1 MKETAMTT
9 FDHDLA
15 LHRQG
20 RPIASSRPNP
30 SPARQALALVL
41 VLGAAGTL
49 VGCNTTR
56 GVGED
61 VSAAGD
67 ALATSAEDNT
77 GY

>member
-1 MKETAMTT
+1 MKEAAMTT
-9 FDHDLA
+9 FYHDFA
-15 LHRQG
+15 LHRQD
-20 RPIASSRPNP
+20 RPIARSRPHL
-30 SPARQALALVL
+30 SPARQALAMVL

-49 VGCNTTR
+49 LGCNTTR

-67 ALATSAEDNT
+67 ALATSAENNR